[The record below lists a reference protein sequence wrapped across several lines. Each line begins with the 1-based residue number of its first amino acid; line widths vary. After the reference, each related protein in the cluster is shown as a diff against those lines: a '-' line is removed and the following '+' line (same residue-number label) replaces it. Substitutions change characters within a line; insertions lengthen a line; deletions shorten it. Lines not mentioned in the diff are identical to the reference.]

1 MSDGRIH
8 LEMEDG
14 IATVIVDRPAKRNAL
29 TAAMRRT
36 LLEALRRANESPM
49 AQVLVLTGAG
59 DSFCAGGDIEVLKH
73 LKANEDEAGFEQLLD
88 DGREIVGLLRSS
100 MKPSLAMVNGP
111 AFGAGFFMALACDL
125 RLCGNSASFG
135 APFVRLGLGPDW
147 GGTYLLPRLVG
158 NAKALE
164 LLYTGAGIDAAEALR
179 IGLANR
185 VYTDADL
192 KSNVM
197 TLAGE
202 LAARPPQVLARY
214 KQAIHATWDMSFDAT
229 ADLERRLQ
237 LQNFRSPDFAEGI
250 ASFLEKRPPNFG

>member
-1 MSDGRIH
+1 MPDGRIH

-14 IATVIVDRPAKRNAL
+14 IATVIIDRPAKRNAL
-29 TAAMRRT
+29 TAPMRRT
-36 LLEALRRANESPM
+36 LLEALRRANESPV
-49 AQVLVLTGAG
+49 AQVLVVTGVG
-59 DSFCAGGDIEVLKH
+59 DSFCSGGDIEVLKN

-88 DGREIVGLLRSS
+88 DGKEIVSLLRSS
-100 MKPSLAMVNGP
+100 MKPSLAKVNGP

-125 RLCGNSASFG
+125 RLCGHSASFG

-164 LLYTGAGIDAAEALR
+164 MLYTGTGIDAAEAQR

-185 VYTDADL
+185 VYPDAELND
-192 KSNVM
+192 KV
-197 TLAGE
+197 TALARE

-214 KQAIHATWDMSFDAT
+214 KQAIHATWDMSFDTT
-229 ADLERRLQ
+229 AEMERRLQ

-250 ASFLEKRPPNFG
+250 AAFLEKRPPNFT